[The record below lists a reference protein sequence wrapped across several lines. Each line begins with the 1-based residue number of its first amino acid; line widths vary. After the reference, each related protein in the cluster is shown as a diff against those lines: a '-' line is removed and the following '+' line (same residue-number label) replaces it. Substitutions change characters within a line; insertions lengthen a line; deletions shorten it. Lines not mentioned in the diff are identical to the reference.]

1 MRFFKPGTMNWKYII
16 GEVLLIFIGI
26 NLAIWFNDW
35 NASNK
40 TMANKKIAVTK
51 IKEEIQNNLNELQ
64 MASNLN
70 LKIPKAISEYG
81 EFPKNSEGA
90 IEVSS
95 KVMRRFQKEYPSF
108 YVILDSL
115 PIGED
120 LLRYNGDTQI
130 HLELTAL
137 TEIAW
142 ETSRNMGIANE
153 FGYECLYDLENM
165 YNIQR
170 LVQKELNKAAEAL
183 QSEEIDRL
191 LRVLGFLEQLEEQL
205 ETDYKAMLAKIDF
218 CL

>member
-64 MASNLN
+64 TSRNLN
-70 LKIPKAISEYG
+70 LKIPKAISEYAG
-81 EFPKNSEGA
+81 FPKNKEGD

-95 KVMRRFQKEYPSF
+95 KVMQSFQKEYPDF
-108 YVILDSL
+108 YVILDSM

-120 LLRYNGDTQI
+120 LVLYNGDTQI
-130 HLELTAL
+130 QLELTAL

-170 LVQKELNKAAEAL
+170 LVKKELNKAAEAL